1 MAAPIIVFLAAGDN
15 DIAVASPPPQKTSS
29 SWREG
34 GRNPTNK
41 MAQRAGRGDEG
52 QFRRNRRRILFLLL
66 SCSRRRRRRR
76 RRFKI
81 AVFAPLWNWGRAR
94 RAFVVVLGVER
105 RAATWSECQNAFQSL
120 SPFSIPLS
128 TSLLS
133 PPSIE
138 ESCAWALPEVVDPQ
152 SSAAAAP
159 NSIQFRVGTRTRR
172 VHVHASKV
180 VDLPSCNQIV
190 RLMRGGE

>member
-29 SWREG
+29 SWREVVTLQTRWRSGRG
-34 GRNPTNK
+34 G
-41 MAQRAGRGDEG
+41 GDEG

-66 SCSRRRRRRR
+66 SCSRRRR

-105 RAATWSECQNAFQSL
+105 RRAATWSECQNAFQSL
-120 SPFSIPLS
+120 SPFSLPLS

-159 NSIQFRVGTRTRR
+159 NSIQFRVGDADTEGTRAR
-172 VHVHASKV
+172 V
-180 VDLPSCNQIV
+180 Q
-190 RLMRGGE
+190 GGRPPLV